1 MELSKRI
8 ALPLVSLLAAIGI
21 AAAVPAASAV
31 ADEGIQ
37 PYTSADQYYAFS
49 FTYFGDTHYSG
60 SAAKDDATSAY
71 VWGATNTVSGGTHL
85 YIDGYDPYSGW
96 SNQTVNGYAYL
107 AQGDTTRYRVR
118 NLVYENGMRTA
129 RLRGMA
135 SGSGTLAGEWSADS
149 TIANPWLN

>member
-8 ALPLVSLLAAIGI
+8 ALPLVGLLATIGI
-21 AAAVPAASAV
+21 AAAVSAAPAM

-37 PYTSADQYYAFS
+37 PYTSVDQNYAFS
-49 FTYFGDTHYSG
+49 FTYYGDTHYSG
-60 SAAKDDATSAY
+60 SAAKDNATSAY

-85 YIDGYDPYSGW
+85 YIDGLDDYSGW

-107 AQGDTTRYRVR
+107 PQWDTTRYRVR
-118 NLVYENGMRTA
+118 NLVYENGMRIA

-135 SGSGTLAGEWSADS
+135 SGSGTLAGQWSPDS